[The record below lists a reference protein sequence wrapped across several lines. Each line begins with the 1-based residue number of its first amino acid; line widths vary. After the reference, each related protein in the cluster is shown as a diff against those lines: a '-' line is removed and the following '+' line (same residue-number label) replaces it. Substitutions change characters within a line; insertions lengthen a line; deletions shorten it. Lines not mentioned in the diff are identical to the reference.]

1 VQEVIPIRYLSPHQV
16 KPSTIVSTSF
26 PADDRSVGYERGS
39 GVSKD
44 WQKATVNAAIS
55 VADQVEENLAELTD
69 AKPDA
74 PDRVERLKNFARR
87 FVETAFRR
95 PLTPEQTTLVDAQ
108 FAKAKTP
115 ETALRRVVLFALGS
129 PHFLYPELTE
139 QSAPDDYNVASRLA
153 LTLWDSLPDETLLKA
168 AEAGKLRTRDEI
180 AQHARRML
188 DDPRTKTKIRGFF
201 HHWLDLER
209 ADSIAKDPQ
218 TFPGFDEAV
227 LADLRTSLS
236 MFIDAVVW
244 SERSDYRELLQADY
258 LLLNERLARLYGKE
272 GGGEGF
278 QRVGFDPRER
288 SGVVTHPYLMAALAH
303 NKFTSPIHRGVF
315 LTRNVLGITLKSP
328 PMAIEFEDSRFDP
341 SLTMRE
347 KVTEMTRDTSCMGC
361 HSVINPLG
369 FALEQY
375 DAIGRWRTVDNNK
388 PVDPASE
395 LATDD
400 GEVVRLTGA
409 RDIADLAVRS
419 EQGQRAF
426 VRHLFHHLVKQEPGA
441 FGPDTLETLR
451 NSFTTSEFNV
461 RKLLGEIAINAAAH
475 GLPSTPAVDLAQQ

>member
-1 VQEVIPIRYLSPHQV
+1 
-16 KPSTIVSTSF
+16 
-26 PADDRSVGYERGS
+26 
-39 GVSKD
+39 
-44 WQKATVNAAIS
+44 
-55 VADQVEENLAELTD
+55 
-69 AKPDA
+69 
-74 PDRVERLKNFARR
+74 
-87 FVETAFRR
+87 
-95 PLTPEQTTLVDAQ
+95 
-108 FAKAKTP
+108 
-115 ETALRRVVLFALGS
+115 
-129 PHFLYPELTE
+129 
-139 QSAPDDYNVASRLA
+139 
-153 LTLWDSLPDETLLKA
+153 
-168 AEAGKLRTRDEI
+168 
-180 AQHARRML
+180 
-188 DDPRTKTKIRGFF
+188 
-201 HHWLDLER
+201 
-209 ADSIAKDPQ
+209 
-218 TFPGFDEAV
+218 
-227 LADLRTSLS
+227 
-236 MFIDAVVW
+236 
-244 SERSDYRELLQADY
+244 
-258 LLLNERLARLYGKE
+258 
-272 GGGEGF
+272 
-278 QRVGFDPRER
+278 
-288 SGVVTHPYLMAALAH
+288 MAALAH